1 MNSFNTDYGHEPLA
15 LAALGYDS
23 MNFLADG
30 IRRAA
35 GTGPAALQ
43 KALSE
48 TKDFP
53 GVSGTITLD
62 ADRNPAKSAIVVR
75 VDSGKFNYLE
85 TVAP

>member
-1 MNSFNTDYGHEPLA
+1 
-15 LAALGYDS
+15 

-35 GTGPAALQ
+35 DAGPAALQ
-43 KALSE
+43 KALAE

-53 GVSGTITLD
+53 GVTGAITLD
-62 ADRNPAKSAIVVR
+62 ADRNPAKSAIVIR
-75 VDSGKFNYLE
+75 VDAGKFNYLE